1 MIVSIKNILL
11 ACPILGKRCFFV
23 FNELSRRAAM
33 GEIAT
38 VNSVEHAIRLVEL
51 LAGSAN
57 GLGVSQIAQSLDL
70 PRATVYR
77 LLKTLA
83 QREWIIQDD
92 KTYRLSFRL
101 PGLFQGAG
109 AGAEAALAAR
119 ITPLL
124 HQLVNETGETAHL
137 AALDGDRVVYL
148 AKVDSPHP
156 IRMFSENGW
165 RGPLHATGVGKVLLA
180 STEAKLLSQ
189 ICDQGLERFTPNTI
203 VKKEQLQA
211 ELAQIRKQGYALDA
225 EELIEGLT
233 CVAVPVFSGEAIR
246 GAISVAGPTARL
258 GNPKALAKI
267 LKAAVKGLQSSL

>member
-1 MIVSIKNILL
+1 
-11 ACPILGKRCFFV
+11 
-23 FNELSRRAAM
+23 M

-51 LAGSAN
+51 MATSNSLLS
-57 GLGVSQIAQSLDL
+57 VSQLAQSLEL

-101 PGLFQGAG
+101 AELFRGAG
-109 AGAEAALAAR
+109 ASAQAALAEQVA
-119 ITPLL
+119 PLL
-124 HQLVNETGETAHL
+124 QRLVNETGETAHF

-156 IRMFSENGW
+156 IRMFSQVGW

-180 STEAKLLSQ
+180 SAEAKLLPRV
-189 ICDQGLERFTPNTI
+189 CEQGLERFTPNTI
-203 VKKEQLQA
+203 VKIDQLQA
-211 ELAQIRKQGYALDA
+211 ELARIRERGYALDA
-225 EELIEGLT
+225 EELIAGLT
-233 CVAVPVFSGEAIR
+233 CVAVPVVSGGQVC
-246 GAISVAGPTARL
+246 GALSVAGPTARI
-258 GNPKALAKI
+258 GNPAALAKI
-267 LKAAVKGLQSSL
+267 LKAAAQTLPASL

>member
-1 MIVSIKNILL
+1 
-11 ACPILGKRCFFV
+11 
-23 FNELSRRAAM
+23 M

-57 GLGVSQIAQSLDL
+57 VLSVSQLAQSLEL

-83 QREWIIQDD
+83 QREWVVQED

-101 PGLFQGAG
+101 TELFGGAG
-109 AGAEAALAAR
+109 ASAEAALAER
-119 ITPLL
+119 IKPLL
-124 HQLVNETGETAHL
+124 QQLVNETGETAHF
-137 AALDGDRVVYL
+137 AVLDGNRVVYL

-156 IRMFSENGW
+156 IRMFSQNGW
-165 RGPLHATGVGKVLLA
+165 RGPLHATGVGKILLA
-180 STEAKLLSQ
+180 ATEAALFPQ
-189 ICDQGLERFTPNTI
+189 VCDEGLERYTPNTI
-203 VKKEQLQA
+203 VDVDQLRS
-211 ELAQIRKQGYALDA
+211 ELAKIRKQGYALDD

-233 CVAVPVFSGEAIR
+233 CVAVPVFSGEQVR
-246 GAISVAGPTARL
+246 GAISVAGPTARI

-267 LKAAVKGLQSSL
+267 IKAAVKTLPVSL

>member
-1 MIVSIKNILL
+1 
-11 ACPILGKRCFFV
+11 
-23 FNELSRRAAM
+23 M